1 VHNGTVVAGGDGITF
16 TSDDTGHGMTVG
28 SDQSVKPF

>member
-1 VHNGTVVAGGDGITF
+1 VADRDDGITF
-16 TSDDTGHGMTVG
+16 TNDGIGHGMTIG